1 MLPLHGVLCLI
12 IFIPKKK
19 TDENT
24 NGIPVITS
32 IKRDASATMNIGSK
46 NNKFNCLYVN
56 AIHMGGHTYTSLNS
70 GGGKIASYKATASQV
85 NYNVA
90 PKVETS
96 VNTAGDTLTFKFSI
110 PKGKDGIDGK
120 DGKDGTRGPRGYQ
133 GDPGPQGPPGEPGSS
148 LSSGNYEVGMVTTA
162 PRSFSPLR
170 STFHLGHAGSY
181 RWEDVYAKNTTI
193 QTSDEHLKDNIKY
206 LDEQPDLEMLYMNL
220 KPISYKLKNFDI
232 EDHHDRI
239 QIGFGA
245 RETETIMN
253 NLGFDINDYSFLC
266 KDKLDKPNKAGD
278 LEEYSF
284 RYGHIISLNTHMTQ
298 KAHHRIDD
306 LEKSLTTAL
315 STIETLK
322 QEIETLKQAI
332 DDTIVCFI

>member
-12 IFIPKKK
+12 IFILKKK
-19 TDENT
+19 TDENA
-24 NGIPVITS
+24 NGIPVITN

-56 AIHMGGHTYTSLNS
+56 AIHMGGQTYTSLNS
-70 GGGKIASYKATASQV
+70 GGGKITSYKATASQV
-85 NYNVA
+85 NYNA
-90 PKVETS
+90 DPKVETS

-110 PKGKDGIDGK
+110 PKGKDGTNGK
-120 DGKDGTRGPRGYQ
+120 DGKNGARGPQ
-133 GDPGPQGPPGEPGSS
+133 GEPGPQGPQGEPGSS

-170 STFHLGHAGSY
+170 STFHLGHAGNY

-206 LDEQPDLEMLYMNL
+206 LDEQPDLEILYMNL
-220 KPISYKLKNFDI
+220 KPISYKLKNFDT

-284 RYGHIISLNTHMTQ
+284 RYGHIISLNTHMIQ

-332 DDTIVCFI
+332 A